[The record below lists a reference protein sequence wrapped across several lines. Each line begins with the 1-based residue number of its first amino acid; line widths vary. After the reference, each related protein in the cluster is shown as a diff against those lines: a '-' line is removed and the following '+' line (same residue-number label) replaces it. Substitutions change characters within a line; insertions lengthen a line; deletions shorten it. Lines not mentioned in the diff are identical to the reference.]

1 MITLTAYSGVN
12 FQRNHLIEELTTYL
26 SAKTCYIFDNS
37 PHYQFKIAA
46 LREFESNMTSFRIRV
61 SVKQGQT
68 TKDVRRCNYIRLQ
81 EDLVTKYY
89 FVTGVDYVSERVYDL
104 NVELDVVNSYR
115 QMLISATFSNV
126 KMQRR
131 MKDRWKLYNQTYY
144 RVYDKVDEG
153 LGDIASQV
161 EYNEDVNSDSSY
173 FATTTIPDSDALHVP
188 FPIQLDKVY
197 LDEGVKTDATSYE
210 INGGGDVTAGS
221 IQASSKSLI
230 RCLMYCDSSDDILTG
245 KILIGSAASHT
256 SISNAIYI
264 NITYTYVSM
273 VYHIHIYEGIYSNSV
288 FTPTTNN
295 IIFDI
300 ASGLQTT
307 YNLILSKF
315 FGSGSYKVLVQ
326 SVSSADTELTVG
338 TPYSKSSIM
347 EETSSYSG
355 TRYTTTAYINPIS
368 SLNKNDSNLQQI
380 NDVPFVPSKWDL
392 IYMGTNVGT
401 IVKGVANS
409 TYTLDLNVSGS
420 EPRHYTKTINKKIM
434 NRDIRNESKLYG
446 SYVRNHQIVYD
457 TFALPVQPEYFNG
470 YVQSLSTTIY
480 KPTGMSNDIA
490 FKCNTLVEQ
499 SLNSN
504 VMSCSRNNQITV
516 YSNEYLNYLRNGY
529 NYDEKSQ
536 SLNRLKTGVN
546 LGISG
551 ISTGLNLALQ
561 SSMSGLGVYSTL
573 GAATNTL
580 SSLSSVIFSN
590 IENDNALAQKR
601 LNLLNT
607 SPTTSGSTS
616 VDLFKQLNGG
626 NKLKYVT
633 TKPSDEVL
641 NATYNL
647 FYFYGY
653 KDNTTQATLTLDKT
667 REYFDYYQGD
677 CDKVVAT
684 TQIDG
689 TQGYDLIKQAL
700 SEGIT
705 IEYYYGG
712 TWLCDGILYENW
724 ETSI

>member
-1 MITLTAYSGVN
+1 MITLTAYTGVK

-26 SAKTCYIFDNS
+26 AAKECFIFDNA
-37 PHYQFKIAA
+37 PQNQFKIAA
-46 LREFESNMTSFRIRV
+46 LRDFESNMTSFRIRI
-61 SVKQGQT
+61 SVKQGKT
-68 TKDVRRCNYIRLQ
+68 TNDVRKCNYIKLYDEHITR
-81 EDLVTKYY
+81 YY
-89 FVTGVDYVSERVYDL
+89 FVTGVDYVSERVFDL
-104 NVELDVVNSYR
+104 NVVLDVVNTYR
-115 QMLISATFSNV
+115 QMLISATFCNV

-144 RVYDKVDEG
+144 RVYDKCDEG
-153 LGDIASQV
+153 LGDIATQV
-161 EYNEDVNSDSSY
+161 EYNEDVNSGSSY
-173 FATTTIPDSDALHVP
+173 FATTTIPDSDSLHLP
-188 FPIQLDKVY
+188 FPIQLDRVY
-197 LDEGVKTDATSYE
+197 LNEGAKMDAIAHE
-210 INGGGDVTAGS
+210 INGGSDLTIGQ
-221 IQASSKSLI
+221 IQPSSKQLI

-245 KILIGSAASHT
+245 TVTIEGQSSSTSAA
-256 SISNAIYI
+256 NAIYI
-264 NITYTYVSM
+264 NTTLEEGGTYYYIRM
-273 VYHIHIYEGIYSNSV
+273 YNGIYSNGV
-288 FTPTTNN
+288 FTPMTDN
-295 IIFDI
+295 IILKIVLAFQPACNI
-300 ASGLQTT
+300 
-307 YNLILSKF
+307 ILSKM

-326 SVSSADTELTVG
+326 SKNSTDTELTIG
-338 TPYSKSSIM
+338 TPYSKSDII
-347 EETSSYSG
+347 EETSTYSSKE
-355 TRYTTTAYINPIS
+355 YITTAYIDPIS
-368 SLNKNDSNLQQI
+368 SLNKSDSNIQQI

-392 IYMGTNVGT
+392 IYLGTNLGT
-401 IVKGVANS
+401 IVKGVASS

-420 EPRHYTKTINKKIM
+420 EPRHYTKAINKKVM

-457 TFALPVQPEYFNG
+457 TFALPVQPEYYNG
-470 YVQSLSTTIY
+470 YTQTLSTTIY
-480 KPTGMSNDIA
+480 KPTGMSNDVA

-536 SLNRLKTGVN
+536 SLNKIKTCVNVGLSGV
-546 LGISG
+546 
-551 ISTGLNLALQ
+551 STGLNLAFKK
-561 SSMSGLGVYSTL
+561 SMGSLGGYSLL
-573 GAATNTL
+573 GSATNTISGL
-580 SSLSSVIFSN
+580 SSAIFSN
-590 IENDNALAQKR
+590 IENDRALAQKR

-653 KDNTTQATLTLDKT
+653 KDNTTKATLTLDKT

-677 CDKVVAT
+677 CDNVVAT

-705 IEYYYGG
+705 IEYYYSG
-712 TWLCDGILYENW
+712 TWLCDGHLYENW